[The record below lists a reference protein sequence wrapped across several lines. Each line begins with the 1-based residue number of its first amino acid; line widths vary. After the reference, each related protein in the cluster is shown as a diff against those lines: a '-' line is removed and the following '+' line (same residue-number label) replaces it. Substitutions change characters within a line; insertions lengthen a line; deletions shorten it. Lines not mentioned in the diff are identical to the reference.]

1 MKFDYPELTA
11 EAIDGMRFYKTP
23 NGEYFPSVT
32 TVLGNTITEEKS
44 KALKNWA
51 NAIGQVKAKSI
62 TQAAADRGTAVH
74 LMIERHLN
82 GESPFSPGEF
92 EQAWINSFNALKLKL
107 KSINEI
113 WCQEKALFSNILGMA
128 GRVDCI
134 GLYKGEEA
142 IIDFK
147 TSSKLKSQKDIEDYR
162 LQLTAY
168 SIMHNEMF
176 GTNIN
181 KGIIL
186 MTSDAGFPQE
196 FSVNLTDYVNPLC
209 DRIIEFYK
217 KKMDID
223 WSF

>member
-1 MKFDYPELTA
+1 MKFEYPEINT
-11 EAIDGMRFYKTP
+11 EAIDGMRFYNTP
-23 NGEYFPSVT
+23 EGYFPSVT
-32 TVLGNTITEEKS
+32 TVLGGTMPEEKA

-51 NAIGQVKAKSI
+51 NAIGQSKAKSI

-82 GESPFSPGEF
+82 GEPPFSAGEF

-107 KSINEI
+107 KQINEI
-113 WCQEKALFSNILGMA
+113 WCQEKALFSTILGMA

-134 GLYKGEEA
+134 GIYKGEES

-196 FSVNLTDYVNPLC
+196 FSVNLTDYVDPLC
-209 DRIIEFYK
+209 DRIVEFYK

>member
-1 MKFDYPELTA
+1 MKFDYPELTT

-23 NGEYFPSVT
+23 TGEYYPSVT
-32 TVLGNTITEEKS
+32 TVLGNTLPEEKS
-44 KALKNWA
+44 QALKKWA
-51 NAIGQVKAKSI
+51 NAIGQANAQKK

-74 LMIERHLN
+74 LMIERHLM
-82 GESPFSPGEF
+82 GEPPFSPGEF
-92 EQAWINSFNALKLKL
+92 DQAYINSFNALKLKL
-107 KSINEI
+107 KNINEI
-113 WCQEKALFSNILGMA
+113 WCQEKALYSHILGMA

-134 GLYKGEEA
+134 GVYKGEEC

-168 SIMHNEMF
+168 AVMHNTMF
-176 GTNIN
+176 NTNIN

-186 MTSDAGFPQE
+186 MTSEAGFPQE
-196 FSVNLTDYVNPLC
+196 FSVNLTDYVDPLC
-209 DRIIEFYK
+209 DRIVEFYK
-217 KKMDID
+217 KKMGID